1 MINVNYTSLNSNLD
15 NLSLSSII
23 INITIG
29 TLSYGTNGYIKFCT
43 FKNVRK
49 NINCPI
55 QLYIIQ
61 RGIKPYLLTVM
72 FDNQTGYSGLYNIS
86 TNSQDPNIAI
96 VNVSDGTW
104 DLYVKKVEGYDT
116 IYIPFILFST
126 YLRGRITYEFKEE
139 FVLES
144 NMPTENITYATYE
157 N

>member
-1 MINVNYTSLNSNLD
+1 
-15 NLSLSSII
+15 
-23 INITIG
+23 
-29 TLSYGTNGYIKFCT
+29 
-43 FKNVRK
+43 
-49 NINCPI
+49 
-55 QLYIIQ
+55 
-61 RGIKPYLLTVM
+61 M